1 MPVVKNISDK
11 ELVGCYVVSIREYDF
26 DNSKRGHKMMR
37 ARIKKLGDELVERG
51 LLDAEVRD
59 YIERD

>member
-1 MPVVKNISDK
+1 MPVVKKLSNK

-26 DNSKRGHKMMR
+26 DNSSRGHKMIR
-37 ARIKKLGDELVERG
+37 ERIKKLGDELVERD

-59 YIERD
+59 YIERG